1 MGIFKF
7 ILRRLLFGVLTMFI
21 VSTIVFLLTQG
32 LRDPAQAILGKD
44 AFGPQGA
51 TQLAA
56 KRKLL
61 NLDRPFVNQY
71 FGWLWDMIWHH
82 RFPKG
87 FSGSRP
93 SMLKF
98 YSFNMKNSVFLML
111 VCSVVSIPLSIVV
124 GAVAARRRDKGF
136 DSVTSGV
143 NLVLAGTPEYVL
155 GFIVLLLFS
164 TNVFDWF
171 PAGVRIRPGQDPW
184 VDLKQLVLPVATL
197 SLAVIPYVSRTMRAS
212 MIEVLESDY
221 VEMARLKGV
230 SEGTVLWRH
239 ALPNAIGPTL
249 QVVAINVAYLVAGVI
264 TVESIYNF
272 PGVGIKIKDAVLGHD
287 AAAVQFLAI
296 FVAGIYVVVN
306 LLADIGTI
314 LTTPRLRTSFT

>member
-7 ILRRLLFGVLTMFI
+7 VLRRLLFGVLTMFI
-21 VSTIVFLLTQG
+21 VSTVVFVLTQG

-51 TQLAA
+51 IQLAA

-61 NLDRPFVNQY
+61 NLDRPVVNQY
-71 FGWLWDMIWHH
+71 FSWLWDMIWHH
-82 RFPKG
+82 RFPKA

-93 SMLKF
+93 SMLEF
-98 YSFNMKNSVFLML
+98 YSFNMKNSLFLMF
-111 VCSVVSIPLSIVV
+111 VASVVSIPLSIVV

-136 DSVTSGV
+136 DSATSGI
-143 NLVLAGTPEYVL
+143 NLILAGTPEYVI
-155 GFIVLLLFS
+155 GFALLFLFS
-164 TNVFDWF
+164 LNVFHLF
-171 PAGVRIRPGQDPW
+171 PGGVRIRPGEQPW
-184 VDLKQLVLPVATL
+184 VNLKQLVLPVATL

-249 QVVAINVAYLVAGVI
+249 QVVAINIAYLVAGVI
-264 TVESIYNF
+264 TVEVLFNF
-272 PGVGIKIKDAVLGHD
+272 PGVGIKMRDAVIGHD
-287 AAAVQFLAI
+287 AAAVQFLSI
-296 FVAGIYVVVN
+296 FVSGIYVVVN

-314 LTTPRLRTSFT
+314 LATPRLRTSFT